1 MNRIEAKMA
10 RIWTRVGSHLL
21 PFADAASV
29 GLPWSRLLRLSLFQ
43 ISCGMTAVLLIGT
56 LNRVM
61 IVELNVAAGL
71 VATMLALP
79 LVFAPLRAL
88 IGFKSDTYRSLLGWR
103 RVPYI
108 WLGTIVQ
115 FGGLAMMPFALIVL
129 SGDTWAPPWVAQLSA
144 AIAFLM
150 VGAGMHAVQTVGLAL
165 ATDLAPRESQPNV
178 VAVLS
183 LMLLVGMAVA
193 AVMFGLFLA
202 NFSQLRLIQV
212 IQGCAG
218 MTLILNFIA
227 MWKQE
232 ARDPSR
238 TQGVQAGAPGFLESV
253 RMLRAGGSWDR
264 ALLAAGLGTAGFAMQ
279 DVLLEPYGGQILGL
293 GVGATTGLTA
303 LLAGGSA
310 VGFIAGARWL
320 SAGAD
325 AHRLAA
331 YGALTGLMAFA
342 LVILSGL
349 IESIPVFALGSLCIG
364 LGGGLFAHATLT
376 ACMRLAPQQQI
387 GLALGVW
394 GAVQATA
401 AGLAIATGGI
411 VRDVVSALAVQGA
424 LGEAMSGPAT
434 GYVVVYAAEIALL
447 FVTLAVVGPLVRGT
461 GVAHSRPQPG
471 SGVAGSAH
479 V

>member
-1 MNRIEAKMA
+1 
-10 RIWTRVGSHLL
+10 
-21 PFADAASV
+21 
-29 GLPWSRLLRLSLFQ
+29 
-43 ISCGMTAVLLIGT
+43 
-56 LNRVM
+56 
-61 IVELNVAAGL
+61 
-71 VATMLALP
+71 
-79 LVFAPLRAL
+79 
-88 IGFKSDTYRSLLGWR
+88 
-103 RVPYI
+103 
-108 WLGTIVQ
+108 
-115 FGGLAMMPFALIVL
+115 
-129 SGDTWAPPWVAQLSA
+129 
-144 AIAFLM
+144 
-150 VGAGMHAVQTVGLAL
+150 MHAVQTVGLAL
-165 ATDLAPRESQPNV
+165 ATDLAPRDSQPTV

-183 LMLLVGMAVA
+183 LMLLFGMVLA
-193 AVMFGLFLA
+193 AVVFGLALA
-202 NFSQLRLIQV
+202 DFSQLRLIQV
-212 IQGCAG
+212 IQGCAA
-218 MTLILNFIA
+218 MTLVLNFIA

-238 TQGVQAGAPGFLESV
+238 TDGMQAGGRSFLDSV
-253 RMLRAGGSWDR
+253 RILRSVASWDR
-264 ALLAAGLGTAGFAMQ
+264 RLLAAGLGTAGFTMQ

-293 GVGATTGLTA
+293 GVGATTGLSA
-303 LLAGGSA
+303 LLAGGGA
-310 VGFIAGARWL
+310 LGFIAGARRL

-349 IESIPVFALGSLCIG
+349 VESSLVFALGAFCIG
-364 LGGGLFAHATLT
+364 LGGGLFTHATLT
-376 ACMRLAPQQQI
+376 ACMRLAPPEQV

-411 VRDVVSALAVQGA
+411 VRDVVSALAEKGA

-461 GVAHSRPQPG
+461 GSAQARSQPR

>member
-1 MNRIEAKMA
+1 MNRIEARMA
-10 RIWTRVGSHLL
+10 RVWTRVGSHLL
-21 PFADAASV
+21 PFADASSP

-61 IVELNVAAGL
+61 IVELHVAAGL
-71 VATMLALP
+71 VAVMLALP

-88 IGFKSDTYRSLLGWR
+88 IGFRSDTYRSLLGWR

-108 WLGTIVQ
+108 WLGTVIQ

-129 SGDTWAPPWVAQLSA
+129 SGDTWAPPWVAQAAA

-150 VGAGMHAVQTVGLAL
+150 VGAGMHTVQTVGLAL

-183 LMLLVGMAVA
+183 LMLLVGMVIA
-193 AVMFGLFLA
+193 AIGFGLFLA
-202 NFSQLRLIQV
+202 DFSQIRLIQV

-232 ARDPSR
+232 ARNPDR
-238 TQGVQAGAPGFLESV
+238 TRGPQATDPGFLESL
-253 RMLRAGGSWDR
+253 RLLRASGPWDR
-264 ALLAAGLGTAGFAMQ
+264 RLVAAACGFAGFAMQ

-310 VGFIAGARWL
+310 VGFVAGARWL
-320 SAGAD
+320 SDGAD
-325 AHRLAA
+325 AHRLSA
-331 YGALTGLMAFA
+331 YGSLMGIFAFG

-349 IESIPVFALGSLCIG
+349 VEYAPLFAFSVLCIG
-364 LGGGLFAHATLT
+364 LGAGLFAHATLT
-376 ACMRLAPQQQI
+376 SCMRLAPPHQI

-401 AGLAIATGGI
+401 AGLAIAIGGLL
-411 VRDVVSALAVQGA
+411 RDILGGLAAEGA
-424 LGEAMSGPAT
+424 LGEALAGPAT
-434 GYVVVYAAEIALL
+434 GYVAVYAVEIALL

-461 GVAHSRPQPG
+461 SDTRSRPQPG
-471 SGVAGSAH
+471 SGIAGSAH

>member
-10 RIWTRVGSHLL
+10 RVWTRVGSHLL
-21 PFADAASV
+21 PFADAASAD
-29 GLPWSRLLRLSLFQ
+29 LPWSRLLRLSLFQ

-61 IVELNVAAGL
+61 IVELQVAAGL

-88 IGFKSDTYRSLLGWR
+88 IGFKSDNYRSVLGWR

-108 WLGTIVQ
+108 WLGTVIQ

-129 SGDTWAPPWVAQLSA
+129 SGDTWAPAWVAQASA

-150 VGAGMHAVQTVGLAL
+150 VGAGMHTVQTVGLAL
-165 ATDLAPRESQPNV
+165 ATDLAPRRSQPNV
-178 VAVLS
+178 VAILS
-183 LMLLVGMAVA
+183 LMLLVGMVISAVL
-193 AVMFGLFLA
+193 FGLLLS

-212 IQGCAG
+212 IQGCAA

-238 TQGVQAGAPGFLESV
+238 TQGRQAGDPGFVESF
-253 RMLRAGGSWDR
+253 RLLCATGPWNRR
-264 ALLAAGLGTAGFAMQ
+264 LLAAGLGFAGFAMQ

-310 VGFIAGARWL
+310 IGFIAGARWL
-320 SAGAD
+320 SQGAD

-331 YGALTGLMAFA
+331 YGCLIGIFAFG
-342 LVILSGL
+342 LVILSGVVTYAPL
-349 IESIPVFALGSLCIG
+349 FAVGGLCIG

-376 ACMRLAPQQQI
+376 SCMRLAPPHQI

-401 AGLAIATGGI
+401 AGVAIAAGGLT
-411 VRDVVSALAVQGA
+411 RDVVSALALQGS
-424 LGEAMSGPAT
+424 LGEAMMGPAT
-434 GYVVVYAAEIALL
+434 GYVVVYAAEIVLL
-447 FVTLAVVGPLVRGT
+447 FITLAVVGPLVRGT
-461 GVAHSRPQPG
+461 GDARSRPQQG

>member
-1 MNRIEAKMA
+1 MNWVEAKMA
-10 RIWTRVGSHLL
+10 RVWTRVGSNLL
-21 PFADAASV
+21 PFADATSV
-29 GLPWSRLLRLSLFQ
+29 TLPWSRLLRLSLFQ

-61 IVELNVAAGL
+61 IVELSVAAGL
-71 VATMLALP
+71 VAVMLALP

-88 IGFKSDTYRSLLGWR
+88 IGFKSDNYRSLLGWR

-108 WLGTIVQ
+108 WLGTVIQ
-115 FGGLAMMPFALIVL
+115 FGGLAMMPFALIIL
-129 SGDTWAPPWVAQLSA
+129 SGDTWAPPWVAQASA
-144 AIAFLM
+144 AVAFLM
-150 VGAGMHAVQTVGLAL
+150 VGAGMHTVQTVGLAL
-165 ATDLAPRESQPNV
+165 ATDLAPQDSQPNV

-183 LMLLVGMAVA
+183 LMLLVGMVVSAIGL
-193 AVMFGLFLA
+193 GLFLA
-202 NFSQLRLIQV
+202 EFSQLRLIQA

-218 MTLILNFIA
+218 LTLILNFIA

-238 TQGVQAGAPGFLESV
+238 TRGTQAGDQGFVESV
-253 RMLRAGGSWDR
+253 HALRSSGPWDR
-264 ALLAAGLGTAGFAMQ
+264 QLLAAGLGTAGFAMQ

-293 GVGATTGLTA
+293 GVGATTALTA
-303 LLAGGSA
+303 LVAGGSA
-310 VGFIAGARWL
+310 IGFVGGARWL
-320 SAGAD
+320 SRGVD

-331 YGALTGLMAFA
+331 YGALTGLTAFA
-342 LVILSGL
+342 FVILSGL
-349 IESIPVFALGSLCIG
+349 VDSILAFAFGALCIG

-376 ACMRLAPQQQI
+376 ACMRLAPQKQI

-401 AGLAIATGGI
+401 AGLAIAAGGI
-411 VRDVVSALAVQGA
+411 IRDVVSALAMQGA

-434 GYVVVYAAEIALL
+434 GYVVVYSAEIALL
-447 FVTLAVVGPLVRGT
+447 FLTLAVVGPLVRGT
-461 GVAHSRPQPG
+461 GDARSRPQPG

>member
-1 MNRIEAKMA
+1 MNAIEARMA
-10 RIWTRVGSHLL
+10 RIWTKVGSNLL
-21 PFADAASV
+21 PFADAVSAD
-29 GLPWSRLLRLSLFQ
+29 LPWSRLLRLSLFQ

-61 IVELNVAAGL
+61 IVELHVAAGL

-88 IGFKSDTYRSLLGWR
+88 IGFRSDTYRSLLGWR

-108 WLGTIVQ
+108 WFGSIWQ

-129 SGDTWAPPWVAQLSA
+129 SGDTWAPPWAGQVAA
-144 AIAFLM
+144 AISFLM
-150 VGAGMHAVQTVGLAL
+150 VGAGMHTVQTVGLAL
-165 ATDLAPRESQPNV
+165 ATDLAPRRSQPNV

-183 LMLLVGMAVA
+183 LMLLVGMVISALLLGA
-193 AVMFGLFLA
+193 FLA
-202 NFSQLRLIQV
+202 DFTQLKLIQA
-212 IQGCAG
+212 IQGCAAA
-218 MTLILNFIA
+218 TLILNFIA

-238 TQGVQAGAPGFLESV
+238 TQGKQEGDPGFIESF
-253 RMLRAGGSWDR
+253 RLLCASGPWNRR
-264 ALLAAGLGTAGFAMQ
+264 LLAAGLGFAGFAMQ

-310 VGFIAGARWL
+310 LGFVAGARWL
-320 SAGAD
+320 SQGAD

-331 YGALTGLMAFA
+331 YGALMGIFAFG

-349 IESIPVFALGSLCIG
+349 VVYAPIFALGSLCIG

-376 ACMRLAPQQQI
+376 SCMRLAPPHQI

-401 AGLAIATGGI
+401 AGTAIALGGI
-411 VRDVVSALAVQGA
+411 VRDVIGGLAEQGA
-424 LGEAMSGPAT
+424 LGEAMTSPAT
-434 GYVVVYAAEIALL
+434 GYVVVYAVEIALL

-461 GVAHSRPQPG
+461 GATRSRPQHEPG
-471 SGVAGSAH
+471 AAGPAH